1 MHMSDKLKSIAGD
14 SGDGWALF
22 LRARGMIASGVKI
35 TELTIGEHDILTAA
49 PVLQAMHEAAK
60 AGNTGYAIMHGQMN
74 LREAVAAR
82 VEARTGTP
90 TTYENV
96 LITPGGQSALFAA
109 HMASLDAGETALYMD
124 PFYATYPGTIRA
136 VGGIDKPVPARADH
150 AFQPQRADIVA
161 AIDANTR
168 TLLINSPNNPTGVI
182 YTPETM
188 QMICDVVREHNLT
201 LISDEVYDT
210 QIWEGEHI
218 SPRTLEGMADRTL
231 VVGSMSKSHA
241 MTGSRCGWLVGP
253 AEVISRLV
261 DLATVT
267 TYGVPGYIQDAALF
281 ALEQGESFEEEIA
294 APFKRRREIALK
306 ALAGQNVLTPVPAAG
321 AMYVMLDVRQTGLTG
336 EEFANRLLDEKHI
349 AVMPGG
355 SFGSEA
361 AGHVRVAMTIEDSA
375 FEKALKDICTFAAE
389 IA

>member
-1 MHMSDKLKSIAGD
+1 MRMSDKLKSIAGEG
-14 SGDGWALF
+14 GDGWELF
-22 LRARGMIASGVKI
+22 IRARGMIAAGTPV
-35 TELTIGEHDILTAA
+35 TELTIGEHDIRTAA

-60 AGNTGYAIMHGQMN
+60 AGNTGYAIMHGQMS
-74 LREAVAAR
+74 LRRAVAAR
-82 VEARTGTP
+82 VQARTGVP

-109 HMASLDAGETALYMD
+109 HMASLDAGETALYMN

-136 VGGIDKPVPARADH
+136 VGGVDRPVPARAEN
-150 AFQPQRADIVA
+150 AFQPQRADLEA
-161 AIDANTR
+161 AIDGKTR
-168 TLLINSPNNPTGVI
+168 TLLINSPNNPTGVV

-188 QMICDVVREHNLT
+188 QMIADVVTENNLT

-218 SPRTLEGMADRTL
+218 SPRSLEGMAERTL

-253 AEVISRLV
+253 ADIIDRLV
-261 DLATVT
+261 DLSTVT

-281 ALEQGESFEEEIA
+281 ALEQGEAFEEEIA
-294 APFKRRREIALK
+294 APFKRRREITLK
-306 ALAGQNVLTPVPAAG
+306 ALAAQNILTPVPAAG

-336 EEFANRLLDEKHI
+336 DEFANRLLDEKHI
-349 AVMPGG
+349 AVMPGA

-361 AGHVRVAMTIEDSA
+361 TGHVRVAMTIEDSA
-375 FEKALKDICTFAAE
+375 YEQALKDICAFAAE